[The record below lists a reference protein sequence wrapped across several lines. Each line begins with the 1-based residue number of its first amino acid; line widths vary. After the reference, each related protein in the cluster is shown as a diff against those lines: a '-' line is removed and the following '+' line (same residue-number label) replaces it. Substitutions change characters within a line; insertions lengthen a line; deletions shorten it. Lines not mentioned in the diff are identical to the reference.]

1 MRLMS
6 WAFAVAAVLAVAT
19 GSAAADAWS
28 NAPPPLYD
36 PVFLNLGFVCRWEA
50 RCMDRQDDAMKRA
63 LKYVRTKH
71 PPAWR
76 VHPCKHHARGQGAPG
91 RRKRLAQCPA
101 ERSPRPPPPT

>member
-6 WAFAVAAVLAVAT
+6 WAFAAAAVLAVAT

-76 VHPCKHHARGQGAPG
+76 GQLCDPHHRGQGEHG
-91 RRKRLAQCPA
+91 DSVRIGHFMRCP
-101 ERSPRPPPPT
+101 ELC